1 MHHTRQQHIELFGRG
16 PALLGDA
23 LRGCPKKMWM
33 YRPTPDRWSIHEI
46 ILHLADS
53 EANCYVRSR
62 QFIVEPGS
70 DSVEYSASSWASS
83 LGYFHQSTRDAIA
96 LITRL
101 RRMTHHLLRFLPDS
115 VWYHTMKLPKDG
127 RMILEQWIEKQA
139 SHIPHHAEQIRQN
152 LAEWSKT
159 HKPRKPATRRLPGP
173 SIKEPALTAL
183 G

>member
-115 VWYHTMKLPKDG
+115 VW
-127 RMILEQWIEKQA
+127 
-139 SHIPHHAEQIRQN
+139 
-152 LAEWSKT
+152 
-159 HKPRKPATRRLPGP
+159 
-173 SIKEPALTAL
+173 
-183 G
+183 

>member
-1 MHHTRQQHIELFGRG
+1 MHHTRHQHIELFGRG
-16 PALLGDA
+16 PALLADA
-23 LRGCPKKMWM
+23 LHGCPKKMWL
-33 YRPTPDRWSIHEI
+33 YRPAPDRWSIHEI

-70 DSVEYSASSWASS
+70 GSIEHSASDWASS

-101 RRMTHHLLRFLPDS
+101 RRMTHHLLRCLPDS
-115 VWYHTMKLPKDG
+115 VWHHTMNLPKDG
-127 RMILEQWIEKQA
+127 LVTLEQWVEKQA
-139 SHIPHHAEQIRQN
+139 SHIPHHNEQIGEN

-159 HKPRKPATRRLPGP
+159 HKPRKPASRLPRRALE
-173 SIKEPALTAL
+173 EPVLTAL